1 MKRISDLTLV
11 ILFSIVLIAGC
22 INQEQ
27 PSLNTKDSSETM
39 ETVKKVTE
47 DLTSTVK
54 TAASNVLEETKKE
67 IIAST
72 AKEAIAAAKNL
83 SLTKEKVGYLV
94 TQANNLY
101 SSEKFQ
107 DVVDIAKYILTYLDK
122 DSQPAKNLLDKA
134 KSKLT
139 SMLEQKASDYSQKI
153 GNFGK

>member
-54 TAASNVLEETKKE
+54 TVASNVLEETKKE

-83 SLTKEKVGYLV
+83 S
-94 TQANNLY
+94 
-101 SSEKFQ
+101 
-107 DVVDIAKYILTYLDK
+107 
-122 DSQPAKNLLDKA
+122 
-134 KSKLT
+134 
-139 SMLEQKASDYSQKI
+139 
-153 GNFGK
+153 

>member
-1 MKRISDLTLV
+1 M
-11 ILFSIVLIAGC
+11 
-22 INQEQ
+22 
-27 PSLNTKDSSETM
+27 
-39 ETVKKVTE
+39 
-47 DLTSTVK
+47 
-54 TAASNVLEETKKE
+54 
-67 IIAST
+67 
-72 AKEAIAAAKNL
+72 
-83 SLTKEKVGYLV
+83 V